1 VPPGPVAWGHY
12 GVKARLTYGVTVLTT
27 PAASAPAVG
36 GLRRRRLAGLALLMV
51 VLLAACIASI
61 AVGAKAIPLEGV
73 WHAVFTPTGTEDDI
87 VVRSLRVPR
96 TILGVMVGGALGLAG
111 ALIQGHTRNPLAD
124 PGLLGVS
131 NGAAFFVVIG
141 IYVFGVTS
149 LFGYVHFAFA
159 GALAASVAVFLLGSV
174 GRGGPTPVTLALAG
188 AAVSALL
195 AALTSAV
202 VLIDVQ
208 TLDAYRFWAVG
219 SLAGRELEIA
229 GEVQWF
235 LAGGAA
241 MGLAS
246 APALNALALGDDV
259 ARSLGHS
266 VRRTRTQGVIAVT
279 LLAGGATAACGPIA
293 FVGLV
298 VPHIVRSFTGP
309 DYRWLLPAS
318 ALAGSALILLADVIG
333 RVVVRPGELQVGIV
347 LALIGGPFFIWLVRR
362 RKMVSI

>member
-1 VPPGPVAWGHY
+1 MHPLLPAGHD
-12 GVKARLTYGVTVLTT
+12 LDDEQ
-27 PAASAPAVG
+27 
-36 GLRRRRLAGLALLMV
+36 LALLMA
-51 VLLAACIASI
+51 VLVACCLASI

-73 WHAVFTPTGTEDDI
+73 WHALFTPTGTEDDI

-96 TILGVMVGGALGLAG
+96 TILGVLAGGALGLAG

-149 LFGYVHFAFA
+149 LYGYVWFAFA

-219 SLAGRELEIA
+219 SLAGREIEIA

-347 LALIGGPFFIWLVRR
+347 LALIGGPFFVWLVRR
-362 RKMVSI
+362 RKMVAI

>member
-1 VPPGPVAWGHY
+1 M
-12 GVKARLTYGVTVLTT
+12 LTT
-27 PAASAPAVG
+27 AAPAPPIG
-36 GLRRRRLAGLALLMV
+36 GLRRRRLAGLAVLAA
-51 VLLAACIASI
+51 VLLACCVASV
-61 AVGAKAIPLEGV
+61 AVGAKAIPLDGI
-73 WHAVFTPTGTEDDI
+73 WHAVFTPTGTENDI
-87 VVRSLRVPR
+87 VVRALRAPR
-96 TILGVMVGGALGLAG
+96 TLLGVLAGGALGLAG

-124 PGLLGVS
+124 PGILGVN

-149 LFGYVHFAFA
+149 LFGYVWFAFA
-159 GALAASVAVFLLGSV
+159 GALVASVIVFTLGSV

-188 AAVSALL
+188 AAVAAML

-219 SLAGRELEIA
+219 SLAGREAEIA
-229 GEVQWF
+229 GQVQWF
-235 LAGGAA
+235 LLAGALIGF
-241 MGLAS
+241 AS
-246 APALNALALGDDV
+246 APALNALSLGDDV

-266 VRRTRTQGVIAVT
+266 VRRTRVLGIVAIT
-279 LLAGGATAACGPIA
+279 LLAGSATAACGPIA

-318 ALAGSALILLADVIG
+318 ALAGAALLLLADVIG
-333 RVVVRPGELQVGIV
+333 RIVVRPGELQVGIV
-347 LALIGGPFFIWLVRR
+347 LALIGGPFFVWLVRR
-362 RKMVSI
+362 RKMVAI